1 MIDKTSFKL
10 IILFIAVLVL
20 DQATKYIALSS
31 LTLGQPVPVLGDYL
45 RWTLAYNPG
54 GAFGMRLGGPNYY
67 LITSL
72 IVFVILLF
80 YVIKNR
86 KVSFISIP
94 LAIVSGGAAGNIID
108 RFRFGEVVDFI
119 DCEFP
124 DISIASYHLD
134 RWPIFNIADMAVS
147 CGIIVTIILMM
158 YHSKKAP
165 AQSED
170 NSLSTPETM

>member
-1 MIDKTSFKL
+1 MIDKTSSRL
-10 IILFIAVLVL
+10 ILLFIAVIVL
-20 DQATKYIALSS
+20 DQATKYLALSS
-31 LTLGQPVPVLGDYL
+31 LSLGQPIPVLGDYL

-72 IVFVILLF
+72 IVFAILIF
-80 YVIKNR
+80 YVFKNR
-86 KVSFISIP
+86 NASFISIP

-108 RFRFGEVVDFI
+108 RFRYGEVVDFI

-124 DISIASYHLD
+124 DISIGSYHLD

-147 CGIIVTIILMM
+147 CGIIITIILMM
-158 YHSKKAP
+158 YHSRKTP
-165 AQSED
+165 AKPED
-170 NSLSTPETM
+170 DRPSNPEIT